1 MIFSIQ
7 VFRPDNYA
15 HERREIPTLSDSVP
29 YPSQNLKTPNVNFKQ
44 TNTKDRLYL
53 VHDQYIRQL
62 LKKILFFRMGKK
74 KRKQQQQRLP
84 DKDVSKQESQE
95 SATKF
100 SNPTSQGAHSDI
112 PQSSVSQTKEASSQE
127 TLMKPMSDMKLSELP
142 VQKDVQKYPEH
153 SSGAK
158 PKTLV
163 FSGGKQ
169 KDEKDS
175 LKKAKQKD
183 DSSNIYTVLSTKDK
197 VGKKGRKIQL
207 RANHFPM
214 EINVPGGLIYHYD
227 VKFIIPDKKEVKK
240 SDRKLLLETIQRLKE
255 NYQKIFHNA
264 VVAFDGLKYA
274 YTCEKLHFS
283 SDEFEGE
290 VEIKE
295 HTTNLKRPEVK
306 VILKKTGSSKCQGCY

>member
-1 MIFSIQ
+1 
-7 VFRPDNYA
+7 
-15 HERREIPTLSDSVP
+15 
-29 YPSQNLKTPNVNFKQ
+29 
-44 TNTKDRLYL
+44 
-53 VHDQYIRQL
+53 
-62 LKKILFFRMGKK
+62 MGKK
-74 KRKQQQQRLP
+74 KRKPQQQRLP

-153 SSGAK
+153 SSGARPKTSAQPKTEPKQQLLSSKDKSKNESQESAAKFSNPTSSHAHSNFRQSSVSQSSEVSQQDLLEKEISYVKISELPVQEDEQQYSGHLSGAK

-175 LKKAKQKD
+175 LKKTKQKD

-214 EINVPGGLIYHYD
+214 EINVPGGLI
-227 VKFIIPDKKEVKK
+227 IITMLN
-240 SDRKLLLETIQRLKE
+240 S
-255 NYQKIFHNA
+255 
-264 VVAFDGLKYA
+264 
-274 YTCEKLHFS
+274 
-283 SDEFEGE
+283 
-290 VEIKE
+290 
-295 HTTNLKRPEVK
+295 
-306 VILKKTGSSKCQGCY
+306 